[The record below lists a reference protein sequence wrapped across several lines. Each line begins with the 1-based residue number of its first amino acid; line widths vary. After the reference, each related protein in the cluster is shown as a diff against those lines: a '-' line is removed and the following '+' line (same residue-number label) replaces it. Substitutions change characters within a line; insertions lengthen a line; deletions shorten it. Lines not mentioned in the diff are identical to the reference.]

1 MIQKLRRQF
10 VAVCMALVAL
20 VLAAVCGAA
29 YHAVRQNIEDLSR
42 QMLQQVISEDSG
54 RGSNSGVT
62 IEIGGDQLL
71 LPYFTVNIWG
81 DTAYITGGTY
91 ADLEDTDALRDILSQ
106 CLAQGTAEG
115 TVSDYHLRYLVQDNG
130 LYRKLAFVDM
140 SMEQAVLIRLVR
152 SYLVIAL
159 AAMLALLAIA
169 VAASHWVTRPVERAW
184 KQQRQ
189 FLSDA
194 SHELKT
200 PLTVILSN
208 AELLEGAGLTDKPAR
223 WSGNIRLEA
232 EQMRTLV
239 EQMLTLA
246 RADNGVR
253 PAAMEPV
260 NLSDVATDC
269 TLAFEPVA
277 FEAGKPLEDHIA
289 DEVAVTGDADRLRRL
304 VSILLDNAVKYGAEG
319 GAISLTLEKTERQ
332 ARLTVANPG
341 EPIPPEHLAHLF
353 ERFYRVDSSRGEKSG
368 FGLGLSIADTIA
380 KEHKGTLRAESDAV
394 STRFIFTMPL
404 KK

>member
-1 MIQKLRRQF
+1 MIRKLRRQF

-20 VLAAVCGAA
+20 VLAAVFGSA

-42 QMLQQVISEDSG
+42 QMLQQVLTADNG
-54 RGSNSGVT
+54 RGASPGMT
-62 IEIGGDQLL
+62 IEIGGDQIL

-91 ADLEDTDALRDILSQ
+91 ADLEDTDVLKDILSQ

-115 TVSDYHLRYLVQDNG
+115 VINDYHLRYLVQNNG

-232 EQMRTLV
+232 VEKVERKGMGGAEAVVRVKNGTGYKLVLERAKVDLFYAGSRVMSIILHGRVEVPRRTTGSFTSLW
-239 EQMLTLA
+239 
-246 RADNGVR
+246 RVR
-253 PAAMEPV
+253 T
-260 NLSDVATDC
+260 TDPM
-269 TLAFEPVA
+269 AYYVMV
-277 FEAGKPLEDHIA
+277 KKIREDDISQ
-289 DEVAVTGDADRLRRL
+289 VAV
-304 VSILLDNAVKYGAEG
+304 SFAVEG
-319 GAISLTLEKTERQ
+319 
-332 ARLTVANPG
+332 
-341 EPIPPEHLAHLF
+341 
-353 ERFYRVDSSRGEKSG
+353 RGGPASVKNSEEMVPLSEFLNI
-368 FGLGLSIADTIA
+368 FGLSLQDV
-380 KEHKGTLRAESDAV
+380 KNYLDE
-394 STRFIFTMPL
+394 
-404 KK
+404 

>member
-1 MIQKLRRQF
+1 MIRKLRWKF
-10 VAVCMALVAL
+10 VAVCMGLVAL
-20 VLAAVCGAA
+20 VLSAVFGAA

-42 QMLQQVISEDSG
+42 QMLYQVLREDSG
-54 RGSNSGVT
+54 RGAVPNPT
-62 IEIGGDQLL
+62 IEIGGDRVL

-91 ADLEDTDALRDILSQ
+91 ADLENTDTLRDILSQ
-106 CLAQGTAEG
+106 CLEQEAAEG
-115 TVSDYHLRYLVQDNG
+115 TVNEYHLRYLSMDNG

-140 SMEQAVLIRLVR
+140 SMEQAVLRRLVR
-152 SYLVIAL
+152 SYLLIAL
-159 AAMLALLAIA
+159 GAMLVLLGIA
-169 VAASHWVTRPVERAW
+169 AAASRWVTRPVEKAW

-208 AELLEGAGLTDKPAR
+208 AELLEGAGLAEKPAR
-223 WSGNIRLEA
+223 WSGNIHTEA

-253 PAAMEPV
+253 PAAMEPL

-269 TLAFEPVA
+269 VLAFEPVA
-277 FEAGKPLEDHIA
+277 FEAGKPLEERIA
-289 DEVAVTGDADRLRRL
+289 AD
-304 VSILLDNAVKYGAEG
+304 ITVKYGAEG
-319 GAISLTLEKTERQ
+319 GHITLTLEKMDRQ
-332 ARLTVANPG
+332 ARLTVSNPG
-341 EPIPPEHLAHLF
+341 DPIPPEHLAHLF
-353 ERFYRVDSSRGEKSG
+353 ERFYRADASRGEKSG
-368 FGLGLSIADTIA
+368 FGLGLAIADTIA
-380 KEHKGTLRAESDAV
+380 WEHKGALKAESDTA
-394 STRFIFTMPL
+394 STRFTFTMPL